1 MSFWEKGYQAVF
13 ISSLFKNPHMHSAK
27 DTLDKI
33 NAQYLT
39 RAARA
44 MIGLM
49 RDLAKE
55 GGAS

>member
-1 MSFWEKGYQAVF
+1 
-13 ISSLFKNPHMHSAK
+13 MHSAK